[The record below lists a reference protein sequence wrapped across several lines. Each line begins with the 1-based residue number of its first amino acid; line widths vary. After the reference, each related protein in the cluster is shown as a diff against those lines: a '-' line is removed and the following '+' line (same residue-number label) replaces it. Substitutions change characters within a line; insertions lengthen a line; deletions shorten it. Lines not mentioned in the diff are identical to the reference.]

1 MNYPDFSDGI
11 GILYDY
17 TANTLIKIDY
27 EGQVLTTQAFP
38 KDGPNSISFISTVK
52 IDPSSNPYVGNYD
65 GPYYELNKDL
75 SVKRQIEMPFPSQ
88 SFGGLMDMKSFEF
101 WQDNIILYYTGRD
114 DVGPFT
120 DNYLSKYF
128 LLEKLNPSTGESSPL
143 IRTPPTS
150 KFSKGLL
157 YERPSISFTIAEND
171 LLLYFNNEPKIHKF
185 NLLDSGRF
193 VESIDINPTKF
204 IEAPEL
210 KDKYESYD
218 YEKLVE
224 GNVFG
229 VFANKD
235 HLAVHYSQ
243 GISED
248 VFTSYEFKFPEDFPK
263 LAELNQS
270 YFKVYETEKG
280 WSNEIPISK
289 NVKQIFA
296 MEGLNQQFF
305 ALRNDEYLGEEQD
318 YITFYKLQLV
328 QK

>member
-171 LLLYFNNEPKIHKF
+171 LLLYFNNEP
-185 NLLDSGRF
+185 
-193 VESIDINPTKF
+193 
-204 IEAPEL
+204 
-210 KDKYESYD
+210 
-218 YEKLVE
+218 
-224 GNVFG
+224 
-229 VFANKD
+229 
-235 HLAVHYSQ
+235 
-243 GISED
+243 
-248 VFTSYEFKFPEDFPK
+248 
-263 LAELNQS
+263 
-270 YFKVYETEKG
+270 
-280 WSNEIPISK
+280 
-289 NVKQIFA
+289 
-296 MEGLNQQFF
+296 
-305 ALRNDEYLGEEQD
+305 
-318 YITFYKLQLV
+318 
-328 QK
+328 